1 MSQHPPKAPQ
11 FGVTQQGMVSTTDA
25 VQIGCAYCL
34 GEGLLAPAE
43 GHVAYLWS
51 GTSFCS
57 KHLIGIFEAARN
69 QQ

>member
-1 MSQHPPKAPQ
+1 MSHPPKAPQ
-11 FGVTQQGMVSTTDA
+11 FGGSAPGFVNTPDP

-43 GHVAYLWS
+43 NHVAYLWS

-57 KHLIGIFEAARN
+57 KHLIGVFEAARN
-69 QQ
+69 AQ